1 MNLGLARV
9 PAALAAGLCGLL
21 CTPAATAA
29 EPPAKAVQCFPCH
42 GKDGVGLGPEFPNLA
57 GQKATYLTK
66 ALRDFRSGKRQDEVM
81 SLMAK
86 PLTDAEITQLAEYY
100 ESLGTK

>member
-1 MNLGLARV
+1 M
-9 PAALAAGLCGLL
+9 
-21 CTPAATAA
+21 
-29 EPPAKAVQCFPCH
+29 
-42 GKDGVGLGPEFPNLA
+42 GPEFPNLA

-86 PLTDAEITQLAEYY
+86 NLSDTEITQLAEYY
-100 ESLGTK
+100 ESLGAK

>member
-1 MNLGLARV
+1 MIGVNV
-9 PAALAAGLCGLL
+9 PAAALAAGLCGLV
-21 CTPAATAA
+21 CIPVAVAV
-29 EPPAKAVQCFPCH
+29 EPPAKAVQCFQCH
-42 GKDGVGLGPEFPNLA
+42 GKDGIGLGPDFPNLA
-57 GQKATYLTK
+57 GQKATYLVK

-100 ESLGTK
+100 ESLGAK